1 MAEIY
6 LKPMTPEMYHAYFQE
21 YENDMALY
29 LDKSEF
35 YQYEYSPEKVNAYI
49 ERQIS
54 KKRVTLA
61 VMRDEE
67 MIGEVKLVI
76 AEDKQSAVLGI
87 SMKNDKYKNK
97 GYGTKAESLAV
108 TYVFDRLN
116 IPVLYADVIVTNVR
130 SWHVLE
136 KVGFTLTGEDE
147 KYRHYKIG
155 KRGK

>member
-6 LKPMTPEMYHAYFQE
+6 LKPMTPEMYHTYFKE

-67 MIGEVKLVI
+67 MIGEVKLAI
-76 AEDKQSAVLGI
+76 AEDKQS
-87 SMKNDKYKNK
+87 
-97 GYGTKAESLAV
+97 AV

-155 KRGK
+155 KSGK